1 MKGDPLYRLLRQAI
15 KNPKRERRERMKKK
29 KLVALLL
36 GSLTVFALAG
46 VATGCRDKNDDENKN
61 SGSNTETPVVDKD
74 INYKPGD
81 VIVDEKD
88 VEFTET
94 DRETG
99 YSIKY
104 TDKQID
110 VKYLAGNASYIT
122 LSGKDRTQMKVTGYS
137 GDLTELS
144 LTEIEK
150 KVKVNDAPISVS
162 EIAEG
167 AFANCATLEKADLSK
182 QNSALA
188 FEIGDGAFYNCT
200 KLSSVTFPDKVY
212 VEYNTVGNQAFYNN
226 ISLKEVALGEK
237 FTVFGAGVFE
247 NCTTLASVTL
257 PTKLT
262 SISTRLFSG
271 CESLQSITLP
281 AGVKSIENSAFKD
294 TALTSVPFETVKEL
308 RYIGASA
315 FENTKITTLKV
326 PDSVTTIDDKAFYDC
341 ANLTSV
347 TVPFIGKDV
356 AHDDQF
362 ANRYGMSPVTTL
374 PDNPSD
380 DEEEGDNQQTAV
392 ARRSVTVVVTGAK
405 TIPAYAFNGCDDVK
419 SIQVTFTRGGKYKVY
434 HVDGETFTTETVT
447 ISQTMGDRA
456 FYGCSSLTSV
466 TLPKVDAIP
475 TGAFRGCEKLATVNI
490 PDIKLIGDNAFYG
503 CKALTGYTVPDTV
516 TSIGSN
522 AFYGCKALSSI
533 NIPSAVKSIGS
544 RAFAN
549 SGLTSFALKYNQ
561 RSAYGS
567 AMLADCTKLQSL
579 TIDKY
584 DGYVTEQIGG
594 MPQYTYRTLGSLN
607 SLFSSNYDAEYE
619 KYETFEDNFPF
630 YVRFDGSSSVWLPK
644 TLTKVTVE
652 SICQVPSN
660 FAQNVTSLT
669 EISLGFVESVS
680 ANDYSDNNN
689 YKYANIQSNAFQNCS
704 SLATVTVTN
713 GNYVTGIGSEAF
725 SGCAKLPDSVL
736 TSFNKVKTIGYK
748 AFSGCTSFRNVT
760 VPASVWNNSS
770 SSGNGLGSNVFHN
783 CYGITSLT
791 VEQYSYRYSGN
802 TYSLEAISNM
812 FGATRGNNEL
822 SSTFNS
828 RYPYANNTVSDS
840 NRVPATLKTVTL
852 NKVISLGTT
861 SLRGIQSVEEVK
873 VNFVENNSDYAI
885 RSEAFSG
892 CYGLKKVTTD
902 TPDVK
907 VSFDAYVFT
916 SCYQLET
923 VEIPVPIETSNT
935 NGIFSG
941 MSYTDPDDYSYN
953 NTHEPKL
960 KEITLMMPENL
971 SSYYLGRLFYG
982 SPSTTNNSYVYDS
995 LRTVHL
1001 IATPTGN
1008 FDDDGNEI
1016 EGTFRIPSYM
1026 FSGCENLT
1034 AVTFGSEVTSI
1045 GESAFANTNLGSVP
1059 DGTTVRTYRNW
1070 VLGRNNSSSAYIVPA
1085 NAVGIADSALGTG
1098 SNPTVYFRG
1107 NAAAWEEVK
1116 LPSTYSNAKVLYYS
1130 LNEPTSY
1137 GPHWKL
1143 DNNAPVAWNYGT
1155 DTDEYTLNANGGY
1168 FNGDETTTEF
1178 VIPSTNKGTSTKP
1191 SYELH
1196 ESELATPTRDGYYFD
1211 GWYTDAA
1218 CTKEASFP
1226 YYVRETAN
1234 TPRIL
1239 YAKWVTYQITTNSYV
1254 TEEDGVYTITPTS
1267 YSSSDDGY
1275 IEISVKAS
1283 VTITFEYKLSG
1294 NYSDRLYV
1302 YKNGDYNS
1310 SNYLDYGSASWT
1322 DCSYSLDAGETIRI
1336 RYHINSYSPSYP
1348 SNAQIRNLTVTPV
1361 ADAE

>member
-94 DRETG
+94 DRTTG

-167 AFANCATLEKADLSK
+167 AFANCTTLEKADLSK

-188 FEIGDGAFYNCT
+188 FEIGDSAFYNCT

-247 NCTTLASVTL
+247 NCTTLTSVTL

-281 AGVKSIENSAFKD
+281 AGVKSIESSAFKD
-294 TALTSVPFETVKEL
+294 TALTAVPFETVTDL

-326 PDSVTTIDDKAFYDC
+326 PDSVTSIGNKAFYDC

-347 TVPFIGKDV
+347 TVPFIGQDV

-362 ANRYGMSPVTTL
+362 ANRYGMSPVSAL
-374 PDNPSD
+374 PDNPSE

-392 ARRSVTVVVTGAK
+392 ARRSVTVAVTGAK

-503 CKALTGYTVPDTV
+503 CKALTDYKIPDTV

-533 NIPSAVKSIGS
+533 NIPSAVKSIGNF
-544 RAFAN
+544 AFAN

-567 AMLADCTKLQSL
+567 AMLADCAKLQSIS
-579 TIDKY
+579 IDKY

-644 TLTKVTVE
+644 TLTKVTVD

-669 EISLGFVESVS
+669 EISLGFVERIFVS
-680 ANDYSDNNN
+680 SNSNNF
-689 YKYANIQSNAFQNCS
+689 KDASIGFNAFEGCKN
-704 SLATVTVTN
+704 LATLTVTN
-713 GNYVTGIGSEAF
+713 GDKVISIGNEAF

-736 TSFNKVKTIGYK
+736 TSFNKVKTIGNE

-760 VPASVWNNSS
+760 VPASVWSNDYYSPT
-770 SSGNGLGSNVFHN
+770 NGLGSNVFHN

-791 VEQYSYRYSGN
+791 VERYSYNNN
-802 TYSLEAISNM
+802 TNLGSISNF
-812 FGATRGNNEL
+812 FGATRGVDDINFYDRYL
-822 SSTFNS
+822 SG
-828 RYPYANNTVSDS
+828 
-840 NRVPATLKTVTL
+840 VPTTLKTVTL
-852 NKVISLGTT
+852 NKVIVLG
-861 SLRGIQSVEEVK
+861 SSALSNLQKVEEVK
-873 VNFVENNSDYAI
+873 VNFAEGYSGNYAI
-885 RSEAFSG
+885 NNGAFSY

-902 TPDVK
+902 TPEYAVN
-907 VSFDAYVFT
+907 FGNNVFT
-916 SCYQLET
+916 NCWQLET
-923 VEIPVPIETSNT
+923 VEIPVSVNS
-935 NGIFSG
+935 SG
-941 MSYTDPDDYSYN
+941 STYGVFYDMGYTDTDSYPY

-960 KEITLMMPENL
+960 KEITLMMPEEMN
-971 SSYYLGRLFYG
+971 SYYLGRLFY
-982 SPSTTNNSYVYDS
+982 SNSSTTSNSYVYNS

-1001 IATPTGN
+1001 VATPTGMYDEN
-1008 FDDDGNEI
+1008 NDEI

-1026 FSGCENLT
+1026 FSGRENLT

-1070 VLGRNNSSSAYIVPA
+1070 VLGRNNSSSAYILPA
-1085 NAVGIADSALGTG
+1085 NAKGIADGALG
-1098 SNPTVYFRG
+1098 SYNDPTVYFRG
-1107 NAAAWEEVK
+1107 ADKDAWDSVI

-1155 DTDEYTLNANGGY
+1155 ADDVYTLNANGGY
-1168 FNGDETTTEF
+1168 FNGDKTQTTREVKPADYVTG
-1178 VIPSTNKGTSTKP
+1178 SNP
-1191 SYELH
+1191 SYELGDGLVI
-1196 ESELATPTRDGYYFD
+1196 SISRDGYYFD

-1218 CTKEASFP
+1218 CTKKASFP
-1226 YYVRETAN
+1226 YYSSNVAGRT
-1234 TPRIL
+1234 L
-1239 YAKWVTYQITTNSYV
+1239 YANWTTYQISTSGDV
-1254 TEEDGVYTITPTS
+1254 TEEENVYTIAPTS
-1267 YSSSDDGY
+1267 TYTDGY
-1275 IEISVKAS
+1275 IYIKSAVDAT
-1283 VTITFEYKLSG
+1283 VTFEYLLNG
-1294 NYSDRLYV
+1294 NYSNDRLYI
-1302 YKNGDYNS
+1302 YKSGDTFNS
-1310 SNYLDYGSASWT
+1310 SDYYDYGSHYNLRSVNRT
-1322 DCSYSLDAGETIRI
+1322 LNAGETLII
-1336 RYHINSYSPSYP
+1336 RYKVYYSNSS
-1348 SNAQIRNLTVTPV
+1348 SNVQVENITVTPV

>member
-1 MKGDPLYRLLRQAI
+1 MKGDPLYRLPGQAI

-46 VATGCRDKNDDENKN
+46 VATGCRDKDEDKN

-162 EIAEG
+162 EIADG

-188 FEIGDGAFYNCT
+188 FEIGDSAFYNCT
-200 KLSSVTFPDKVY
+200 KLSSVTFPEKVY
-212 VEYNTVGNQAFYNN
+212 VEYNTVGDQAFYNN

-294 TALTSVPFETVKEL
+294 TALTSVPFETVTDL

-326 PDSVTTIDDKAFYDC
+326 PDSVTSIGNKAFYDC

-347 TVPFIGKDV
+347 TVPFIGQDV

-362 ANRYGMSPVTTL
+362 ANRYGMSPVSAL

-380 DEEEGDNQQTAV
+380 DEEEGDGQQTAV

-503 CKALTGYTVPDTV
+503 CKALTGYKIPDTV

-533 NIPSAVKSIGS
+533 NIPSAVKSIGNF
-544 RAFAN
+544 AFAN

-561 RSAYGS
+561 RNAYGY

-579 TIDKY
+579 SIDKY
-584 DGYVTEQIGG
+584 DDFAFSNTSESYV
-594 MPQYTYRTLGSLN
+594 YTTLGSLN
-607 SLFSSNYDAEYE
+607 NLFSSDTSYDTDEALLSS
-619 KYETFEDNFPF
+619 FPL
-630 YVRFDGSSSVWLPK
+630 YRRHDGSSYAWLPK
-644 TLTKVTVE
+644 TLTKVTVD
-652 SICQVPSN
+652 SICQVPSS

-680 ANDYSDNNN
+680 DGQYYGNSIDAR
-689 YKYANIQSNAFQNCS
+689 INASAFKGCS
-704 SLATVTVTN
+704 SLATFTVTN
-713 GNYVTGIGSEAF
+713 GNYVESIGNEAF

-736 TSFNKVKTIGYK
+736 TSFNKVKTIGNE

-760 VPASVWNNSS
+760 VPASVWSNDYYSPT
-770 SSGNGLGSNVFHN
+770 NGLGSNVFHN

-791 VEQYSYRYSGN
+791 VERYSYNNN
-802 TYSLEAISNM
+802 TNLGSISNF
-812 FGATRGNNEL
+812 FGATRGVDDIN
-822 SSTFNS
+822 FYD
-828 RYPYANNTVSDS
+828 RYS
-840 NRVPATLKTVTL
+840 NGVPTTLKTVTL
-852 NKVISLGTT
+852 NKVIVLGG
-861 SLRGIQSVEEVK
+861 SALSNLQKVEEVK
-873 VNFVENNSDYAI
+873 VNFAEGYSGNYAVNNG
-885 RSEAFSG
+885 AFSY

-902 TPDVK
+902 TPEYAVN
-907 VSFDAYVFT
+907 FGNNVFT
-916 SCYQLET
+916 NCWQLET
-923 VEIPVPIETSNT
+923 VEIPVSVNS
-935 NGIFSG
+935 SG
-941 MSYTDPDDYSYN
+941 STYGVFYNMGYTDTDSYPY

-960 KEITLMMPENL
+960 KEITLMMPEEMN
-971 SSYYLGRLFYG
+971 SYYLGRLFNN
-982 SPSTTNNSYVYDS
+982 SSSTSGNSYVYNS

-1001 IATPTGN
+1001 VATPTGMYDN
-1008 FDDDGNEI
+1008 DGNEI
-1016 EGTFRIPSYM
+1016 EGTFRIPNYM
-1026 FSGCENLT
+1026 FSGRENLT
-1034 AVTFGSEVTSI
+1034 SVTFGSEVTSI
-1045 GESAFANTNLGSVP
+1045 GESAFANTKLGTVP

-1107 NAAAWEEVK
+1107 NAAAWEDVK
-1116 LPSTYSNAKVLYYS
+1116 LPSSYSNAKVLYYS
-1130 LNEPTSY
+1130 ETAPTSY

-1155 DTDEYTLNANGGY
+1155 EKDEYTLNANGGH
-1168 FNGDETTTEF
+1168 FSGTDTTFT
-1178 VIPSTNKGTSTKP
+1178 VTPADMGSSSKV
-1191 SYELH
+1191 SYELL
-1196 ESELATPTRDGYYFD
+1196 ESYLTTPTRDGYYFD

-1218 CTKEASFP
+1218 CTKKVSFP
-1226 YYVRETAN
+1226 YYSKTA
-1234 TPRIL
+1234 TTL
-1239 YAKWVTYQITTNSYV
+1239 YANWVTYQITTNSYV
-1254 TEEDGVYTITPTS
+1254 TEEDGLYTITPTHSDSS
-1267 YSSSDDGY
+1267 YDGY
-1275 IEISVKAS
+1275 IYIQAS
-1283 VTITFEYKLSG
+1283 TDVTVSFEYLVKG
-1294 NYSDRLYV
+1294 NNSSDRLYAYV
-1302 YKNGDYNS
+1302 GSNNYNS
-1310 SNYLDYGSASWT
+1310 YNYIASGWSST
-1322 DCSYSLDAGETIRI
+1322 WVDRTVSLQAGETLYI
-1336 RYHINSYSPSYP
+1336 RYHIYSYYSSDS
-1348 SNAQIRNLTVTPV
+1348 SNAQIRNITVTPV
-1361 ADAE
+1361 TE

>member
-94 DRETG
+94 DRTTG

-188 FEIGDGAFYNCT
+188 FEIGDSAFYNCT

-212 VEYNTVGNQAFYNN
+212 VEYNTVGDQAFYNN

-294 TALTSVPFETVKEL
+294 TALTAVPFETVTDL

-326 PDSVTTIDDKAFYDC
+326 PDSVTSVGNKAFYDC

-347 TVPFIGKDV
+347 TVPFIGQDV

-362 ANRYGMSPVTTL
+362 ANRYGMSPVSAL

-503 CKALTGYTVPDTV
+503 CKALTDYKIPDTV

-533 NIPSAVKSIGS
+533 NIPSAVKSIGNF
-544 RAFAN
+544 AFAN

-567 AMLADCTKLQSL
+567 AMLADCAKLQSIS
-579 TIDKY
+579 IDKY

-630 YVRFDGSSSVWLPK
+630 YVRYDGSSSVWLPK
-644 TLTKVTVE
+644 TLTKVTVD

-669 EISLGFVESVS
+669 EISLGFVERIFVS
-680 ANDYSDNNN
+680 SNSNNF
-689 YKYANIQSNAFQNCS
+689 KDASIGFNAFEGCKN
-704 SLATVTVTN
+704 LATLTVTN
-713 GNYVTGIGSEAF
+713 GDKVISIGNEAF

-736 TSFNKVKTIGYK
+736 TSFNKVKTIGNE

-760 VPASVWNNSS
+760 VPASVWSNDYYSPA
-770 SSGNGLGSNVFHN
+770 NGLGSNVFHN

-791 VEQYSYRYSGN
+791 VERYSYNNN
-802 TYSLEAISNM
+802 TNLGSISNF
-812 FGATRGNNEL
+812 FGATRGVDDINFYDRYL
-822 SSTFNS
+822 SG
-828 RYPYANNTVSDS
+828 
-840 NRVPATLKTVTL
+840 VPTTLKTVTL
-852 NKVISLGTT
+852 NKVIVLGG
-861 SLRGIQSVEEVK
+861 SALSNLQKVEEVK
-873 VNFVENNSDYAI
+873 VNFAEGYSGNYAVNNG
-885 RSEAFSG
+885 AFSY

-902 TPDVK
+902 TPEYAVN
-907 VSFDAYVFT
+907 FGNNVFT
-916 SCYQLET
+916 NCWQLET
-923 VEIPVPIETSNT
+923 VEIPVSVNS
-935 NGIFSG
+935 SG
-941 MSYTDPDDYSYN
+941 STYGVFYNMGYTDTDSYPY

-971 SSYYLGRLFYG
+971 DSYYLGRLFY
-982 SPSTTNNSYVYDS
+982 SNSSTANNSYVYNS
-995 LRTVHL
+995 LTTVHL
-1001 IATPTGN
+1001 VATPTGMYDEN
-1008 FDDDGNEI
+1008 NDEI

-1026 FSGCENLT
+1026 FSGRENLT

-1045 GESAFANTNLGSVP
+1045 GTDAFANTNLGKNS
-1059 DGTTVRTYRNW
+1059 DETTVRVYRNW
-1070 VLGRNNSSSAYIVPA
+1070 VLNRVNGISVYVLPQNL
-1085 NAVGIADSALGTG
+1085 VGIADGALGSN
-1098 SNPTVYFRG
+1098 SNPTVYYFG
-1107 NAAAWEEVK
+1107 TAADWEDVI
-1116 LPSTYSNAKVLYYS
+1116 LPSTYNNIAMYYYS
-1130 LNEPTSY
+1130 ETAPTSY
-1137 GPHWKL
+1137 GPHWYHSGGTVI
-1143 DNNAPVAWNYGT
+1143 APVAWNYGT
-1155 DTDEYTLNANGGY
+1155 DTDEYTLDANGGH
-1168 FNGDETTTEF
+1168 FSGTDTTYVVTPADMGSSSK
-1178 VIPSTNKGTSTKP
+1178 V
-1191 SYELH
+1191 SYELL
-1196 ESELATPTRDGYYFD
+1196 ESYLTTPTRDGYYFD

-1226 YYVRETAN
+1226 YYSSNVAGRT
-1234 TPRIL
+1234 L
-1239 YAKWVTYQITTNSYV
+1239 YANWTTYQISTSGDV
-1254 TEEDGVYTITPTS
+1254 TEEENVYTIAPTS
-1267 YSSSDDGY
+1267 TYTDGY
-1275 IEISVKAS
+1275 IYIKSAVDAT
-1283 VTITFEYKLSG
+1283 VTFEYLLNG
-1294 NYSDRLYV
+1294 NYSNDRLYI
-1302 YKNGDYNS
+1302 YKSGDTFNS
-1310 SNYLDYGSASWT
+1310 SDYYDYGSHYNLRSVNRT
-1322 DCSYSLDAGETIRI
+1322 LNAGETLII
-1336 RYHINSYSPSYP
+1336 RYKVYYSNSS
-1348 SNAQIRNLTVTPV
+1348 SNVQVENITVTPV